1 MQKRVI
7 CSWARTAKT
16 DKERD
21 IFLQMA
27 RAWLDAAARH
37 EGVSNRPMLRVFPG
51 AAIVP
56 AQVSNLSAA
65 IAPPHRHLDPHP
77 GGYLC
82 ITGRMMP

>member
-27 RAWLDAAARH
+27 RAWLDAAARM
-37 EGVSNRPMLRVFPG
+37 RAYPT
-51 AAIVP
+51 
-56 AQVSNLSAA
+56 AQCSECSLA
-65 IAPPHRHLDPHP
+65 R
-77 GGYLC
+77 
-82 ITGRMMP
+82 R